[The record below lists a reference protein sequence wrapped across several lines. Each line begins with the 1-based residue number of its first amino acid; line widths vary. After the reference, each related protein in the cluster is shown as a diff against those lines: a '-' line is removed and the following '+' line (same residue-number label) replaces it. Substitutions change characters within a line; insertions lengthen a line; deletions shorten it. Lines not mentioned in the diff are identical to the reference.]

1 MSSSQVSHFLSAT
14 NHIIRALRPY
24 RGEEELM
31 SKVTRTVIFSMYMW
45 LREICPE
52 QTPEDTRNVDQLY
65 EQLMEAIHI
74 RFHTYQAG
82 SYFSQPA

>member
-1 MSSSQVSHFLSAT
+1 
-14 NHIIRALRPY
+14 
-24 RGEEELM
+24 
-31 SKVTRTVIFSMYMW
+31 MYMW

-52 QTPEDTRNVDQLY
+52 QSPEDTRNVDQLY

-82 SYFSQPA
+82 SYFSQPT